1 MRLSQLEKAH
11 FLLLIHYSAPYYHS
25 VYLLLFKLVVE
36 AVFANHLLVLGDP
49 SILIFSPRPKKMLS
63 FFFFVL
69 VSNQGKSL
77 EQSKNKLLRC

>member
-11 FLLLIHYSAPYYHS
+11 FLLLIHYSAPCYHS
-25 VYLLLFKLVVE
+25 VYLLLFKLVE
-36 AVFANHLLVLGDP
+36 AVFANHLLVLGDC
-49 SILIFSPRPKKMLS
+49 SILIFSPRRKKMLS
-63 FFFFVL
+63 FFVVL